1 MALLKIAKMGN
12 PVLRKISEPVTKEEI
27 KTPEFQQFLDD
38 MIETM
43 RDEDGLGLAAPQV
56 HVSKQVVVIE
66 SLDDPRSGEEGP
78 EMPLLVLINPVFKY
92 MSKELRTGWEGCLS
106 LDNLRGRVPRSRA
119 VKLEA
124 LGRNGEAIVL
134 DWEEFPAVV
143 LQHEIDHLRGHL
155 FVDRMKDMSTLTHLG
170 EFRRY
175 WVKEEEEVE
184 EA

>member
-12 PVLRKISEPVTKEEI
+12 PILRKISEPVSKKDIESVD
-27 KTPEFQQFLDD
+27 FQRFLDD

-66 SLDDPRSGEEGP
+66 SLDDDRTPDAP
-78 EMPLLVLINPVFKY
+78 PFPLLVLINPVFKY
-92 MSKELRTGWEGCLS
+92 LSKEIRTGWEGCLS
-106 LDNLRGRVPRSRA
+106 LDNLRGKVTRSRA

-124 LGRNGEAIVL
+124 LDRNGSPVVL

-155 FVDRMKDMSTLTHLG
+155 FVDRMKDMTTLTHLG
-170 EFRRY
+170 EFHRY
-175 WVKEEEEVE
+175 WIKGEKNVEEV
-184 EA
+184 

>member
-12 PVLRKISEPVTKEEI
+12 PVLRKISEPVSKKEI
-27 KTPEFQQFLDD
+27 QSSDFQRFLDD

-66 SLDDPRSGEEGP
+66 SLEDDRTPGAP
-78 EMPLLVLINPVFKY
+78 PFPLLVLINPVFKY
-92 MSKELRTGWEGCLS
+92 LSKELRTGWEGCLS
-106 LDNLRGRVPRSRA
+106 LDNLRGKVPRSRA

-124 LGRNGEAIVL
+124 LDRNGDPVIL

-155 FVDRMKDMSTLTHLG
+155 FVDRMKDLTTLTHLG
-170 EFRRY
+170 EFHRY
-175 WVKEEEEVE
+175 WVKG
-184 EA
+184 

>member
-12 PVLRKISEPVTKEEI
+12 PILRKISEPVSKKEI
-27 KTPEFQQFLDD
+27 QTADFQRFIDD

-66 SLDDPRSGEEGP
+66 SLDDDRTP
-78 EMPLLVLINPVFKY
+78 EAPPFPLLVLINPVFKY
-92 MSKELRTGWEGCLS
+92 LSKELRTGWEGCLS
-106 LDNLRGRVPRSRA
+106 LDNLRGKVPRSRA

-124 LGRNGEAIVL
+124 LDRNANTVVL

-170 EFRRY
+170 EFHRY
-175 WVKEEEEVE
+175 WIKGEKNVEEV
-184 EA
+184 

>member
-12 PVLRKISEPVTKEEI
+12 PILRKISEPVSKKEIESVD
-27 KTPEFQQFLDD
+27 FQRFLDD

-66 SLDDPRSGEEGP
+66 SLDDDRAP
-78 EMPLLVLINPVFKY
+78 EAPPFPLLVLINPVFKY
-92 MSKELRTGWEGCLS
+92 LSKEIRTGWEGCLS
-106 LDNLRGRVPRSRA
+106 LDNLRGKVPRSRA

-124 LGRNGEAIVL
+124 LDRNGNTVIL

-155 FVDRMKDMSTLTHLG
+155 FVDRMKDMTTLTHLG
-170 EFRRY
+170 EFHRY
-175 WVKEEEEVE
+175 WIKGEKNVEEV
-184 EA
+184 

>member
-12 PVLRKISEPVTKEEI
+12 PILRKISEPVSKKEIESVD
-27 KTPEFQQFLDD
+27 FQRFLDD

-66 SLDDPRSGEEGP
+66 SLDDDRTP
-78 EMPLLVLINPVFKY
+78 EAPPFPLLVLINPVFKY
-92 MSKELRTGWEGCLS
+92 LSKEIRTGWEGCLS
-106 LDNLRGRVPRSRA
+106 LDNLRGKVPRSRA

-124 LGRNGEAIVL
+124 LDRNGNTVIL

-155 FVDRMKDMSTLTHLG
+155 FVDRMRDMTTLTHLG
-170 EFRRY
+170 EFHRY
-175 WVKEEEEVE
+175 WIKGEKNVEEV
-184 EA
+184 

>member
-12 PVLRKISEPVTKEEI
+12 PILRKISEPVSKKEI
-27 KTPEFQQFLDD
+27 QTADFQRFIDD

-43 RDEDGLGLAAPQV
+43 RDEDGLGLAAPPV

-66 SLDDPRSGEEGP
+66 SLDDDRTP
-78 EMPLLVLINPVFKY
+78 EAPPFPLLVLINPVFKY
-92 MSKELRTGWEGCLS
+92 LSKELRTGWEGCLS
-106 LDNLRGRVPRSRA
+106 LDNLRGKVPRSRA

-124 LGRNGEAIVL
+124 LDRNGNTVVL

-170 EFRRY
+170 EFHRY
-175 WVKEEEEVE
+175 WIKGEKNVEEV
-184 EA
+184 

>member
-12 PVLRKISEPVTKEEI
+12 PILRKISEPVSKKEIESVD
-27 KTPEFQQFLDD
+27 FQRFLDD

-66 SLDDPRSGEEGP
+66 SLDDDRTP
-78 EMPLLVLINPVFKY
+78 EAPPFPLLVLINPVFKY
-92 MSKELRTGWEGCLS
+92 LSKEIRTGWEGCLS
-106 LDNLRGRVPRSRA
+106 LDNLRGKVPRSRA

-124 LGRNGEAIVL
+124 LDRNGNTVVL

-170 EFRRY
+170 EFHRY
-175 WVKEEEEVE
+175 WIKGEKNVEEV
-184 EA
+184 

>member
-12 PVLRKISEPVTKEEI
+12 PVLRKISEPVSKEEI
-27 KTPEFQQFLDD
+27 SRPEFQRFLDD

-43 RDEDGLGLAAPQV
+43 KDEDGLGLAAPQV
-56 HVSKQVVVIE
+56 HVSKQVVIIE
-66 SLDDPRSGEEGP
+66 SLDDPRSEDGP
-78 EMPLLVLINPVFKY
+78 PTPLLVLINPVFKY
-92 MSKELRTGWEGCLS
+92 MSKETRTGWEGCLS
-106 LDNLRGRVPRSRA
+106 LDNLRGKVTRSRA

-124 LGRNGEAIVL
+124 LGRKGETIVL

-170 EFRRY
+170 EFHRY
-175 WVKEEEEVE
+175 WIKGEKDVEEV
-184 EA
+184 

>member
-12 PVLRKISEPVTKEEI
+12 PILRKISEPVTKKDI
-27 KTPEFQQFLDD
+27 QTADFQRFIDD

-66 SLDDPRSGEEGP
+66 SLEDDRSP
-78 EMPLLVLINPVFKY
+78 EAPPFPLLVLVNPVFKY
-92 MSKELRTGWEGCLS
+92 LSKELRTGWEGCLS
-106 LDNLRGRVPRSRA
+106 LDNLRGKVPRSRA
-119 VKLEA
+119 VRLEA
-124 LGRNGEAIVL
+124 LDRNGNPVLL

-170 EFRRY
+170 EFHRY
-175 WVKEEEEVE
+175 WIKGEKNVEEV
-184 EA
+184 

>member
-12 PVLRKISEPVTKEEI
+12 PILRKISEPVTKKDI
-27 KTPEFQQFLDD
+27 QAADFQRFIDD

-66 SLDDPRSGEEGP
+66 SLEDDRSP
-78 EMPLLVLINPVFKY
+78 EAPPFPLLVLVNPVFKY
-92 MSKELRTGWEGCLS
+92 LSKELRTGWEGCLS
-106 LDNLRGRVPRSRA
+106 LDNLRGKVPRSRA
-119 VKLEA
+119 VRLEA
-124 LGRNGEAIVL
+124 LDRNGNPVLL

-170 EFRRY
+170 EFHRY
-175 WVKEEEEVE
+175 WIKGEKNVEEV
-184 EA
+184 

>member
-12 PVLRKISEPVTKEEI
+12 PILRKISEPVSKKEIESVD
-27 KTPEFQQFLDD
+27 FQRFLDD

-66 SLDDPRSGEEGP
+66 SLDDDRTP
-78 EMPLLVLINPVFKY
+78 EAPPFPLLVLINPVFKY
-92 MSKELRTGWEGCLS
+92 LSKEIRTGWEGCLS
-106 LDNLRGRVPRSRA
+106 LDNLRVKVPRSRA

-124 LGRNGEAIVL
+124 LDRNGNTVIL

-155 FVDRMKDMSTLTHLG
+155 FVDRMKDMTTLTHLG
-170 EFRRY
+170 EFHRY
-175 WVKEEEEVE
+175 WIKGEKNVEEV
-184 EA
+184 

>member
-12 PVLRKISEPVTKEEI
+12 PILRKISEPVTKKDI
-27 KTPEFQQFLDD
+27 QTADFQRFIDD

-66 SLDDPRSGEEGP
+66 SLEDDRSP
-78 EMPLLVLINPVFKY
+78 EAPPFPLLVLVNPVFKY
-92 MSKELRTGWEGCLS
+92 LSKELRTGWEGCLS
-106 LDNLRGRVPRSRA
+106 LDNLRGKVPRSRA
-119 VKLEA
+119 VRLEA
-124 LGRNGEAIVL
+124 LDRNGNPVLL

-143 LQHEIDHLRGHL
+143 LQHEIHHLRGHL

-170 EFRRY
+170 EFHRY
-175 WVKEEEEVE
+175 WIKGEKNVEEV
-184 EA
+184 

>member
-12 PVLRKISEPVTKEEI
+12 PILRKISEPVSKKEI
-27 KTPEFQQFLDD
+27 QTADFQRFIDD

-66 SLDDPRSGEEGP
+66 SLDDDRTP
-78 EMPLLVLINPVFKY
+78 EAPPFPLLVLINPVFKY
-92 MSKELRTGWEGCLS
+92 LSKELRTGWEGCLS
-106 LDNLRGRVPRSRA
+106 LDNLRGKVPRSRA

-124 LGRNGEAIVL
+124 LDRNGNTVVL

-155 FVDRMKDMSTLTHLG
+155 FVDRMKDMSTLTRLG
-170 EFRRY
+170 EFHRY
-175 WVKEEEEVE
+175 WIKGEKNVEEV
-184 EA
+184 

>member
-12 PVLRKISEPVTKEEI
+12 PVLRKISEPVSKKEI
-27 KTPEFQQFLDD
+27 QTAEFQRFIDD

-66 SLDDPRSGEEGP
+66 SLDDDRTP
-78 EMPLLVLINPVFKY
+78 EAPPFPLLVLVNPVFKY
-92 MSKELRTGWEGCLS
+92 LSKELRTGWEGCLS
-106 LDNLRGRVPRSRA
+106 LDNLRGKVPRSRA

-124 LGRNGEAIVL
+124 LDRNGNPVVL

-170 EFRRY
+170 EFHRY
-175 WVKEEEEVE
+175 WIKGEKNVEEV
-184 EA
+184 

>member
-12 PVLRKISEPVTKEEI
+12 PILRKISEPVSKKEI
-27 KTPEFQQFLDD
+27 QTADFQRFIDD

-66 SLDDPRSGEEGP
+66 SLDDDRTP
-78 EMPLLVLINPVFKY
+78 EAPPFPLLVLINPVFKY
-92 MSKELRTGWEGCLS
+92 LSKELRTGWEGCLS
-106 LDNLRGRVPRSRA
+106 LDNLRGKVPRSRA

-124 LGRNGEAIVL
+124 LDRNGNTVVL

-170 EFRRY
+170 EFHRY
-175 WVKEEEEVE
+175 WIKGEKNVEEV
-184 EA
+184 

>member
-12 PVLRKISEPVTKEEI
+12 PVLRKISETVSKEEI
-27 KTPEFQQFLDD
+27 KTAIFQRFIDD

-56 HVSKQVVVIE
+56 HVSKQVVVVE
-66 SLDDPRSGEEGP
+66 SLENNRYPDAP
-78 EMPLLVLINPVFKY
+78 EFPLLVLINPVFKY
-92 MSKELRTGWEGCLS
+92 LSKEVRTGWEGCLS
-106 LDNLRGRVPRSRA
+106 LDNLRGKVTRSRA

-124 LGRNGEAIVL
+124 LDRKGQPVVL
-134 DWEEFPAVV
+134 DWEDFPAVV

-170 EFRRY
+170 EFHRY
-175 WVKEEEEVE
+175 WVKGEKNVEEV
-184 EA
+184 